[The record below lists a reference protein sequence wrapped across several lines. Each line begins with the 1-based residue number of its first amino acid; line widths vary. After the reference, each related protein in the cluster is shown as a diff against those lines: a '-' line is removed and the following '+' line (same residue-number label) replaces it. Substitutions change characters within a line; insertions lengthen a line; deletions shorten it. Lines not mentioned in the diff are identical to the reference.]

1 MANQKHIDKS
11 PSAVAGVRKWKKAP
25 AELVQLFESEI
36 ARLGVA
42 EVKKMF
48 GYPAGFVNG
57 HMFAAIFEDR
67 VVFRLDPQELERFVQ
82 CGYGKPFEP
91 TPGRIMR
98 EYVASVPELPHDQ
111 ELLRSW
117 LEQALAHTSRRE
129 PKSATLKPRSKRSRE
144 KPA

>member
-1 MANQKHIDKS
+1 MATKKQTDKS
-11 PSAVAGVRKWKKAP
+11 ASAVKGARKWKQAS
-25 AELVQLFESEI
+25 AELVQLFENEV

-57 HMFAAIFEDR
+57 NMFAAVFEDR
-67 VVFRLDPQELERFVQ
+67 VIFRLGPQELESFVQ
-82 CGYGKPFEP
+82 NGHGQPFEP

-98 EYVASVPELPHDQ
+98 EYVASLPEFPHDH

-117 LEQALAHTSRRE
+117 LEQALAHTSRLE
-129 PKSATLKPRSKRSRE
+129 PKSAALKPRAKRSRK
-144 KPA
+144 KPT

>member
-1 MANQKHIDKS
+1 MATRERIDKS
-11 PSAVAGVRKWKKAP
+11 PAAAKAVRKWKKAP
-25 AELVQLFESEI
+25 AELVQLFESEL

-57 HMFAAIFEDR
+57 NMFAGVFEDR
-67 VVFRLDPQELERFVQ
+67 IIFRLDPQELERFVQ
-82 CGYGKPFEP
+82 SGHGKPFEP
-91 TPGRIMR
+91 MPGRIIK
-98 EYVASVPELPHDQ
+98 EYVASVPEFPHDH

-117 LEQALAHTSRRE
+117 LEQALAHASRRE
-129 PKSATLKPRSKRSRE
+129 PKSAARKPRSKHSRQ